1 MVYIMLAKG
10 FEEIEALTVC
20 DVLRRAGIAC
30 ALVSQEKAVT
40 GAHGITVNADIL
52 IGEVDLTALDA
63 IVLPGGMP
71 GVDNLENDAKVQ
83 DILKFAVDNDL
94 LVCAICAAPRILGNA
109 GYLQGKKAVCYPS
122 FEKYLTG
129 ADVSFDSVM
138 HDANFITSRGMG
150 TAMDFAFEIVATLKD
165 DATAGKIS
173 KGIIYEQ
180 ADNN

>member
-94 LVCAICAAPRILGNA
+94 LVCAICAAPPPCMPARLLPN
-109 GYLQGKKAVCYPS
+109 
-122 FEKYLTG
+122 T
-129 ADVSFDSVM
+129 
-138 HDANFITSRGMG
+138 
-150 TAMDFAFEIVATLKD
+150 
-165 DATAGKIS
+165 KIS
-173 KGIIYEQ
+173 FGFNEVIYSGVTRNAIVMFVISFLNSPAKVRLFCEICKSTGIKDE
-180 ADNN
+180 